1 VGYYG
6 LGIETDEDDR
16 ANYRFKESYVGGTA
30 TLRPARWAVL
40 AGGVGYEQ
48 YHLEPGQGSERPS
61 IETEYTP
68 ETAPGLGAN
77 PGFVHSQVTGAIDWR
92 TSPGYSRTG
101 AITG

>member
-1 VGYYG
+1 MGYYG

-92 TSPGYSRTG
+92 ISPGYSRTG